1 MHTLSTTALQRQSTE
16 VPIPSHFTCLF
27 RSTFCMFCNPLQHQP
42 PSLARAL
49 HYQSSP
55 LLRCKSSN
63 HFLIPG
69 AFCGANLIKMHTHIP
84 GTYTLPSLS
93 FSVAA
98 SAPLCRVGQN
108 HIYNIYIRD
117 SWQKNHQIYGH
128 IRCIYTVLA
137 NPTFVWVCFFAWAQP
152 NRSKHAAYEFRL
164 LLMLSAFTWPRFV
177 TRVGQNHICY
187 NYVAN
192 I

>member
-128 IRCIYTVLA
+128 IRCIYIRFWPTLPVTCVAFKQCVMDDGNGAASLHHYDA
-137 NPTFVWVCFFAWAQP
+137 N
-152 NRSKHAAYEFRL
+152 
-164 LLMLSAFTWPRFV
+164 
-177 TRVGQNHICY
+177 
-187 NYVAN
+187 
-192 I
+192 